1 MTPIEIIREISRIK
15 AEKVLRWLYEQEPAD
30 TAVFRLSL
38 LFNETVL
45 PAQVQGFARHILG
58 AIPVENTVQ
67 TPEEI
72 SDLVKKSFEHCSLFL
87 SAPNVFTPDFL
98 TQGTGSISDI
108 AIAQNDLAT
117 LQYYSYYAEFL
128 SEWLTLQTAPI
139 SIDDLRS
146 ITRQIDRLIIFNSS
160 EQQIE
165 TYLESFFN
173 YFRDAEITAEQC
185 NILINCFVND
195 KGVHSEIDLT
205 DYTAFTL
212 ATYLK
217 QHLDRTEIVFEE
229 QASTNAQDITEEDYT
244 AFIDELKQAGVHLPL
259 PSAMRQAETP
269 IVKKRTLPIQ
279 LFIDSKLENKLIKNI
294 FHSNRNEYERMLTM
308 INHAGSYLESILNL
322 ETTLHLQKAS
332 RSEKLL
338 TKFENAIKMKF
349 EGGNTTDAIR

>member
-30 TAVFRLSL
+30 TTVFRLSL

-58 AIPVENTVQ
+58 AIPVENTLQ

-72 SDLVKKSFEHCSLFL
+72 STLVTKSFEHCSLFL
-87 SAPNVFTPDFL
+87 SAPNSFIPDFL
-98 TQGTGSISDI
+98 TRDTDSISDI
-108 AIAQNDLAT
+108 LIAQNDLAT

-128 SEWLTLQTAPI
+128 SEWLTHQVAPI
-139 SIDDLRS
+139 TVADLRS
-146 ITRQIDRLIIFNSS
+146 IIRQIDRLTFFYSS
-160 EQQIE
+160 QSQIE
-165 TYLESFFN
+165 TNLESFFN
-173 YFRDAEITAEQC
+173 YFRDAEISQEQC

-195 KGVHSEIDLT
+195 KGVHSEIDIA
-205 DYTAFTL
+205 DYTSFTL
-212 ATYLK
+212 AAYLK
-217 QHLDRTEIVFEE
+217 QHLDRTEIIFEE
-229 QASTNAQDITEEDYT
+229 QPTSGEQDISEEDYT

-259 PSAMRQAETP
+259 PTAMRHTETP
-269 IVKKRTLPIQ
+269 TVKKRSLPIQ
-279 LFIDSKLENKLIKNI
+279 LFIDSKLERKLIENI

-322 ETTLHLQKAS
+322 ETTLHLQKAN
-332 RSEKLL
+332 RSEKIL